1 MVRYL
6 VQIHIITWYLNRIAI
21 QFLFRE
27 GVMSGSHFWLSH
39 GQYDQIKPGLPTG
52 GQGKWWMKVVATAEG
67 YPCRDR

>member
-1 MVRYL
+1 
-6 VQIHIITWYLNRIAI
+6 
-21 QFLFRE
+21 
-27 GVMSGSHFWLSH
+27 MSGSHFWLSH